1 MVLCEDWRLYVFR
14 RGFNLLTKFPFD
26 SKYSV
31 GMHYLENS
39 DTLLLLGVDCKDNTA
54 NIINYSRS
62 RNIDLCCHSIY
73 EILSDLLSNW
83 NGELKYQDEHSIS
96 KAFL

>member
-14 RGFNLLTKFPFD
+14 RGFHLLTKFPFD

-39 DTLLLLGVDCKDNTA
+39 DSLLLLGVDCKDNTA
-54 NIINYSRS
+54 KINIQITNLIMLSF
-62 RNIDLCCHSIY
+62 HF
-73 EILSDLLSNW
+73 EIFSDLLS
-83 NGELKYQDEHSIS
+83 Y
-96 KAFL
+96 